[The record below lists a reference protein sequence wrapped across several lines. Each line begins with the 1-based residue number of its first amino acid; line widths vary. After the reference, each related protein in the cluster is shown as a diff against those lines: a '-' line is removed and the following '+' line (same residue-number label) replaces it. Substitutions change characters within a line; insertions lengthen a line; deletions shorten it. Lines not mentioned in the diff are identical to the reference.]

1 MSVSTDFVTFYLGGH
16 YFGINAA
23 DVLELN
29 RNLEVT
35 PVPKSAKTVRGIMN
49 LRGQLVPAIDMYE
62 RLNLEAHAGKT
73 ESISIILQCDG
84 FLVALLVDDVGE
96 ILSLDQD
103 TFEPPPS
110 NFSVIS
116 RELVLGVHKLPVRLL
131 LILDPSLINQRPEKA
146 KRSQLLLAH

>member
-1 MSVSTDFVTFYLGGH
+1 MSVSTDFVTFYLGGN

-23 DVLELN
+23 EVIELN
-29 RNLEVT
+29 RNLDVT

-49 LRGQLVPAIDMYE
+49 LRGQLVPAIDMYKL
-62 RLNLEAHAGKT
+62 LNLDTHADQS
-73 ESISIILQCDG
+73 ESISIILKQDG
-84 FLVALLVDDVGE
+84 FLVALLVDDAGE

-116 RELVLGVHKLPVRLL
+116 RELVLGVHKLPDKLL
-131 LILDPSLINQRPEKA
+131 LILDPTLINQRPEKV
-146 KRSQLLLAH
+146 KNQLLLGQ

>member
-1 MSVSTDFVTFYLGGH
+1 MGGN

-29 RNLEVT
+29 RNFEIT
-35 PVPKSAKTVRGIMN
+35 PVPKSLKTVRGIMN

-62 RLNLEAHAGKT
+62 RLNLQADARKT

-96 ILSLDQD
+96 ILSLDQE
-103 TFEPPPS
+103 TFEPPTS
-110 NFSVIS
+110 NFPIIS
-116 RELVLGVHKLPVRLL
+116 RELVLGVHKLPTKLL
-131 LILDPSLINQRPEKA
+131 LILDPSLINQRPKKA
-146 KRSQLLLAH
+146 KINQPILAH

>member
-1 MSVSTDFVTFYLGGH
+1 MSTSTDFVTFYLGGN
-16 YFGINAA
+16 YFGINAT

-29 RNLEVT
+29 RSLDVT

-62 RLNLEAHAGKT
+62 LLNLEART
-73 ESISIILQCDG
+73 DQSESISIILKQDG

-116 RELVLGVHKLPVRLL
+116 RELVLGVHKLPDTLL
-131 LILDPSLINQRPEKA
+131 LILDPCLINQRPEKV
-146 KRSQLLLAH
+146 KKPLLLA

>member
-1 MSVSTDFVTFYLGGH
+1 MSISTDFVTFYLGGN
-16 YFGINAA
+16 YFGINAS

-35 PVPKSAKTVRGIMN
+35 PVPKSPKTVRGIMN

-62 RLNLEAHAGKT
+62 RLNLERHSGLT
-73 ESISIILQCDG
+73 ESISIILRRDG
-84 FLVALLVDDVGE
+84 FLVALLVDDAGE

-116 RELVLGVHKLPVRLL
+116 RELVMGVHKLSDKLL
-131 LILDPSLINQRPEKA
+131 LILDPKLINQRTEKA
-146 KRSQLLLAH
+146 KNQLLLT

>member
-1 MSVSTDFVTFYLGGH
+1 MSISTDFVTFYLGGN
-16 YFGINAA
+16 YFGINAS

-35 PVPKSAKTVRGIMN
+35 PVPKSPKTVRGIMN

-62 RLNLEAHAGKT
+62 RLNLERYSGLT
-73 ESISIILQCDG
+73 ESISIILRSDG
-84 FLVALLVDDVGE
+84 FLVALLVDDAGE

-116 RELVLGVHKLPVRLL
+116 RELVMGVHKLSDKLL
-131 LILDPSLINQRPEKA
+131 LILDPKLINQRTEKA
-146 KRSQLLLAH
+146 KNQLLLT

>member
-1 MSVSTDFVTFYLGGH
+1 MSISTDFVTFYLGGH
-16 YFGINAA
+16 QFGINAS

-62 RLNLEAHAGKT
+62 RLNLERHSGMT
-73 ESISIILQCDG
+73 ESISIILRSDG
-84 FLVALLVDDVGE
+84 FLVALLVDDAAE
-96 ILSLDQD
+96 ILSLDQE

-110 NFSVIS
+110 NFSLVS
-116 RELVLGVHKLPVRLL
+116 RELVLGVHKLSDRLL
-131 LILDPSLINQRPEKA
+131 LILDPKLINQRTEKA
-146 KRSQLLLAH
+146 KNQLLLA

>member
-1 MSVSTDFVTFYLGGH
+1 MSISTDFVTFYLGGH
-16 YFGINAA
+16 YFGINAS

-35 PVPKSAKTVRGIMN
+35 PVPKSSKTVRGIMN

-62 RLNLEAHAGKT
+62 RLNLERHSGLT
-73 ESISIILQCDG
+73 ESISIILRSDG
-84 FLVALLVDDVGE
+84 FLVALLVDDAGE

-116 RELVLGVHKLPVRLL
+116 RELVMGVHKLSDRLL
-131 LILDPSLINQRPEKA
+131 LILDPKLINQRTEKT
-146 KRSQLLLAH
+146 KNQLLLA

>member
-1 MSVSTDFVTFYLGGH
+1 MSISTDFVTFYLGGN
-16 YFGINAA
+16 YFGINAS

-35 PVPKSAKTVRGIMN
+35 PVPKSPKTVRGIMN

-62 RLNLEAHAGKT
+62 RLNLERYSGLT
-73 ESISIILQCDG
+73 EAISIILRSDG
-84 FLVALLVDDVGE
+84 FLVALLVDDAGE

-116 RELVLGVHKLPVRLL
+116 RELVMGVHKLSDKLL
-131 LILDPSLINQRPEKA
+131 LILDPKLINQRTEKA
-146 KRSQLLLAH
+146 KNQLLLT